1 MNDFATTRW
10 SLILE
15 AQQEPRRHNQRAMA
29 ALCELY
35 WYPLYAY
42 LRRRGH
48 RRADA
53 EDLTQGYFAYLLEH
67 HSLDH
72 VDKARGR
79 FRSFLLASL
88 NHYVANDRDWH
99 HAQKRGGAVSHVS
112 LDRDA
117 ADARYR
123 AEPTDGWTP
132 EKAFDRNW
140 ALTVLEHAFSR
151 VRRQCEEHG
160 KRDLFDQLKAS
171 LAGETG
177 DASYRQIGDALGMT
191 EAAVKQAAHRLR
203 VTFREQLY
211 AEVASTIETPDEVDA
226 ELSYLISALI
236 AR

>member
-1 MNDFATTRW
+1 MDDFVTTRW

-15 AQQEPRRHNQRAMA
+15 AQREPTLDGQPALA
-29 ALCELY
+29 ALCDLY

-48 RRADA
+48 HREEA

-67 HSLDH
+67 RSLH
-72 VDKARGR
+72 RVDQARGR

-99 HAQKRGGAVSHVS
+99 KAQKRGGAASHVS
-112 LDRDA
+112 LDQDA
-117 ADARYR
+117 ADARYQ

-140 ALTVLEHAFSR
+140 ALTVLEHALDR
-151 VRRQCEEHG
+151 ARRHSEADG
-160 KRDLFDQLKAS
+160 KRDLFEHLKGS
-171 LAGETG
+171 LTGESL
-177 DASYRQIGDALGMT
+177 DASYRHIGDMLGMT

-203 VTFREQLY
+203 RTFREQLY
-211 AEVASTIETPDEVDA
+211 AEIASTVATPDDVDA
-226 ELSYLISALI
+226 ELTYLISALTS
-236 AR
+236 